1 MEPPKVSS
9 RVFKAVQTVDVEALS
24 EVPDSELRPVLA
36 SLVRMS
42 LIASLD
48 KSSACYEGRTAVLR
62 ILSRV
67 ELVNN
72 LVALLSIGMI
82 FNLNEWQKPLI
93 LYILVYFFLTDFHN
107 LETDVKK
114 EISLRSKLGAS
125 SSESILISNLSLS
138 PALEFERR

>member
-1 MEPPKVSS
+1 MSA

-24 EVPDSELRPVLA
+24 RVSDIELRPILA

-48 KSSACYEGRTAVLR
+48 KSAACLQGRTAVLR

-72 LVALLSIGMI
+72 LVALLSIGKCFKI
-82 FNLNEWQKPLI
+82 S
-93 LYILVYFFLTDFHN
+93 
-107 LETDVKK
+107 
-114 EISLRSKLGAS
+114 ISLKL
-125 SSESILISNLSLS
+125 IIN
-138 PALEFERR
+138 FT